1 MSKILSLVSI
11 DMILTKLRELKAEKK
26 LTNQQIA
33 DLSGVPLSTVT
44 RVFNGQTDNP
54 NIGTIE
60 DIVNGMGGSL
70 DNITGIKQTDEKFSP
85 DDNLIQLYKDIIRTK
100 DKYIKLLTGALIV
113 VLMFLIALLFVDL
126 LVHDIGYI
134 RR

>member
-1 MSKILSLVSI
+1 
-11 DMILTKLRELKAEKK
+11 MILAKLKELKAEKK

-60 DIVNGMGGSL
+60 DIVHGMGGSL
-70 DNITGIKQTDEKFSP
+70 DNITGIKQTEEKFSP

-100 DKYIKLLTGALIV
+100 DKYIGILLGALITIMV
-113 VLMFLIALLFVDL
+113 IVLIMVFLDMFILEV
-126 LVHDIGYI
+126 GYI